1 MAYIQEVI
9 GSNPIETTIIGEKL
23 KWYKL
28 LTVNQKI
35 GGSSPLSP
43 AMEKLKVEDKSRI
56 DNVVFYHPELM
67 NEEASELVKVK
78 YARMISLSKTLQ
90 DKRAEVRSLEEKEK
104 KVKEEWERISK
115 ICTYTHPTIE
125 KEYYKGECNFAIKG
139 HGNDIIG
146 KTTVM

>member
-56 DNVVFYHPELM
+56 ENVIFTHPELM
-67 NEEASELVKVK
+67 SSNASELVKEK
-78 YARMISLSKTLQ
+78 YSRMINIDKSLQ
-90 DKRAEVRSLEEKEK
+90 DKRAEVRSLEEEQK
-104 KVKEEWERISK
+104 KAREEWETIK
-115 ICTYTHPTIE
+115 KMCTYTHPTIE
-125 KEYYKGECNFAIKG
+125 KEYYNGECNFAIKG

-146 KTTVM
+146 RTTVI

>member
-1 MAYIQEVI
+1 MALLVVRVKRNYF
-9 GSNPIETTIIGEKL
+9 IGEKL

-43 AMEKLKVEDKSRI
+43 AMEKLRVEDKSRI
-56 DNVVFYHPELM
+56 DNVIFYHPELM
-67 NEEASELVKVK
+67 NERASELVKEK

-90 DKRAEVRSLEEKEK
+90 DKRAEVRSLEEEEK
-104 KVKEEWERISK
+104 KAKEEWETIK
-115 ICTYTHPTIE
+115 KMCTYTHPIIE

-146 KTTVM
+146 RTTVM

>member
-56 DNVVFYHPELM
+56 DNVIFIHPELM
-67 NEEASELVKVK
+67 SPNASELVKEK
-78 YARMISLSKTLQ
+78 YSRMINIDNSLQ
-90 DKRAEVRSLEEKEK
+90 EKRAEVRSLEEEQK
-104 KVKEEWERISK
+104 KAREEWETIK
-115 ICTYTHPTIE
+115 KMCTYTHPTIE